1 MDERIE
7 WLRDRL
13 SCLLGVPEI
22 EYTEPVII
30 QYHDQ
35 IKNFFDD
42 PLDGVQ
48 DLERRVFFI
57 HRTFYDRM
65 VEKEIIVM
73 EVGKLLVGAN
83 TNTH

>member
-1 MDERIE
+1 MDDRIE
-7 WLRDRL
+7 WLQNRL
-13 SCLLGVPEI
+13 SSLLGVPER

-35 IKNFFDD
+35 IKNFLDD
-42 PLDGVQ
+42 SLQGVQ

-73 EVGKLLVGAN
+73 ELG
-83 TNTH
+83 TDFFYFY